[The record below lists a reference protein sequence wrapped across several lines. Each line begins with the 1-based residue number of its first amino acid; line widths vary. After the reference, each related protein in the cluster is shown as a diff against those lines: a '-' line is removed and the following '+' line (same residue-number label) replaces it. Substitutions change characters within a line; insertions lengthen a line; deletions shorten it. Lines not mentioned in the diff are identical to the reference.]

1 MNCVCVCVG
10 GGGGGG
16 GQSVLTQYNNISKA
30 VITIT
35 SGIYQ
40 VTEAVSLSIIL
51 LQSRSLVVLVCT
63 IAQEQ
68 RASNWRGYMFAINEI

>member
-1 MNCVCVCVG
+1 MAKEREGEPLSSIGLYFCELCVCVE
-10 GGGGGG
+10 GGGGG

-51 LQSRSLVVLVCT
+51 LQS
-63 IAQEQ
+63 
-68 RASNWRGYMFAINEI
+68 M